1 VLTLRNVSAGFP
13 FRRGVFSSTGFKTIV
28 HNISFDIPRGTTL
41 GLVGESGSGK
51 TTIGRAI
58 LGLVPLSGGTI
69 HVSLKNYG
77 DSVVD
82 PLSGQ
87 MEKRYGAREFDLT
100 PGSWKGLRP
109 LRQRMQII
117 FQDPYSSLN
126 PRMRVS
132 ELMTEALAVHEP
144 QLSQTDRIARCTR
157 TLDRVGLSAA
167 ALNRYPHEFSGG
179 QRQRIS
185 IARALVLEPEFI
197 VCDECVSALDVSIQ
211 AQIINLLRELQTELG
226 LTYLFIS
233 HDLAVVRHIS
243 SQVCVLSQGRIVEQ
257 GPAANVLRNPQNDY
271 TRRLLAAVP
280 SLIPSRV

>member
-1 VLTLRNVSAGFP
+1 MLTLRDVSAGFP

-28 HNISFDIPRGTTL
+28 HNISFAIPRGTTL

-77 DSVVD
+77 DSVID
-82 PLSGQ
+82 SLSGQ
-87 MEKRYGAREFDLT
+87 MVKQYVARDFDLT

-126 PRMRVS
+126 PRMRVRD
-132 ELMTEALAVHEP
+132 LLTEALVVHT
-144 QLSQTDRIARCTR
+144 QLSSADRIAQCAR

-167 ALNRYPHEFSGG
+167 ALDRYPHEFSGG
-179 QRQRIS
+179 QRQRIA

-211 AQIINLLRELQTELG
+211 AQIINLLKELQAELG

-243 SQVCVLSQGRIVEQ
+243 SQVCVLNQGRIVEQ
-257 GPAANVLRNPQNDY
+257 GRAADVLQNPQNEY
-271 TRRLLAAVP
+271 TRRLLDAVP
-280 SLIPSRV
+280 SLIPART